1 MQGFQPLP
9 KKKRIHWAVVLPH
22 QSFFTR
28 APHSSPPSPPGG
40 WRRFGGGR
48 RRARRREARR
58 PCRDNRRRRCRHRGR
73 RWTGWCRTRLREDG
87 RRRTTID
94 FFSPQQRWTRWM
106 GCRLP
111 SASHKKYRHAATFKW
126 LEPGDDFRH
135 HVGVVRP
142 LQVGDAVSYCQFET
156 TDEATWFTPC
166 WRLSHAS
173 RRSVVA
179 SLQR

>member
-1 MQGFQPLP
+1 MT
-9 KKKRIHWAVVLPH
+9 RIHWAVVLPH

-166 WRLSHAS
+166 GRLSHAS